1 MIGLLLC
8 LVSTAV
14 TIISAIVV
22 LLNCDEYGEPSN
34 KFIWIHYLS
43 FFVVCFCIFGECY
56 KDFQPSFRDAEPYS
70 VQYLYSLE
78 DNNLTNGR
86 GYARRVRIETDLYYQ
101 YMYKSGDG
109 YNHGKIKAE
118 RTTVYEDDRKPRVE
132 FYKIRKKWFIFE
144 NTRTVYHLYVP
155 AETIQKNFNIDLE

>member
-1 MIGLLLC
+1 MIGSLLL
-8 LVSTAV
+8 LVSIAV
-14 TIISAIVV
+14 AIISIVV
-22 LLNCDEYGEPSN
+22 DIFNVVEYEEPSN
-34 KFIWIHYLS
+34 KSTCVSIVA

-132 FYKIRKKWFIFE
+132 FYMVRQKWFIFE